1 MKTPRSNLDELLK
14 TPQGA
19 VIAKH
24 KDQIMDLM
32 RSSDARRLMELLD
45 QSAGQGLKG
54 AADAAMQGDTSQL
67 MALMDKVMA
76 SQEGAAVMGRI
87 NQSIPKK

>member
-32 RSSDARRLMELLD
+32 RSADARRLMELLD